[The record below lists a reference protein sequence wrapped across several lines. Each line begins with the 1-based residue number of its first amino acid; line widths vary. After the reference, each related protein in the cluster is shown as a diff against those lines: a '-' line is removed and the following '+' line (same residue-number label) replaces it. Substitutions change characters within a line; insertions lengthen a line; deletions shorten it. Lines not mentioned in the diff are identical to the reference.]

1 MKLLTRT
8 IQETHT
14 ADYVIITLTPEM
26 ADWFMKGRELLAAF
40 GQDRPQNTARWLVCD
55 EPSVVFLQ
63 TKTCQYT
70 ELDQYHEQIKNEFF
84 VVLPEFFE
92 YPETVSVPRSQ
103 SSRGTERDPAEQVA
117 AEPTHED
124 KPLAAKME
132 RTYLTLDPNGVA
144 WHGGA
149 DTYGRRAISS
159 PRMTYDL
166 LCKLTGLTMP
176 AIPATTDEGTQN
188 VGESEQQAVVSG

>member
-14 ADYVIITLTPEM
+14 ADFVIIELTPEM

-40 GQDRPQNTARWLVCD
+40 GKDRPQNTARWMVCD

-70 ELDQYHEQIKNEFF
+70 GLDQYHEQIKNEFF

-92 YPETVSVPRSQ
+92 YPETVSVPKAQ
-103 SSRGTERDPAEQVA
+103 RGEDPAA
-117 AEPTHED
+117 ADPANPPATHED
-124 KPLAAKME
+124 KPLKAKME

-166 LCKLTGLTMP
+166 LMKLTGLTMP
-176 AIPATTDEGTQN
+176 AIPATTDEGTHN
-188 VGESEQQAVVSG
+188 VGESEQQSVNGG